1 MGPCVTRIR
10 GDAVSGVPLRQWVE
24 RSSSGELVRAVA
36 SAESAIL
43 SGAAIIEDY
52 ELFVLG
58 RQELARRSGEVP
70 VRATQRSARWFLVE
84 AARTNLLAKLEG
96 YPRAFLGLLAKVSRA
111 LPVTV

>member
-1 MGPCVTRIR
+1 M
-10 GDAVSGVPLRQWVE
+10 SGVSLRQWVE
-24 RSSSGELVRAVA
+24 GSSSHDLMKAVA

-70 VRATQRSARWFLVE
+70 VVNAGERAVVF
-84 AARTNLLAKLEG
+84 G
-96 YPRAFLGLLAKVSRA
+96 
-111 LPVTV
+111 